1 MEKEKRIYDKREF
14 RVGTAGNGDE
24 KAIEGHA
31 AVFNEYTQI
40 GDSFIEVIEPG
51 AFDSCDLS
59 DVALLVNH
67 DNQSLPLARTQ
78 SGTMTVWIDN
88 IGLAFK
94 AKLDVSNNPSAKEL
108 YSAVSR
114 GDIRGMSFA
123 FTVADDDWQDLNSDL
138 PTRHIRKIKK
148 IYELSAAT
156 FPAYEGTEVNARA
169 RIVLASA
176 KRTADEDAA
185 ELQRLKKEIKE
196 RYGLATE
203 EKKFDWKEAGEAF
216 KEKRFSRRVQ
226 SPYNI
231 FGERRTI
238 TVEPSSS
245 GGSSIIVP
253 KYSSTQ
259 IQQDFPVVSSLI
271 DSVAHLS
278 LNGGEAFL
286 QPYVTGIDL
295 ANYTGETENAAEA
308 ETAFSSAQINRC
320 KITAYCELSEELS
333 KLPAANYADV
343 VFQNIK
349 TSIQGFLTKE
359 ILFGEG
365 VSNGGFNNRLVGIFS
380 DKATAIASDTDFSIS
395 QITDIT
401 LDEILI
407 RYGGDESVEATPC
420 CLILHKLDLLAF
432 AKVRT
437 STREKFYDIKF
448 STGNTGTI
456 AGIPFILSSA
466 LKPLSITA
474 DEGGA
479 QSGDYVMCYGNP
491 KSYLLTEFSPLEVT
505 RSDDFKFRSGVSCFR
520 GSVFCGGNVVKKNA
534 FLRIRRQ

>member
-1 MEKEKRIYDKREF
+1 MEKEKRIYDKLEF
-14 RVGTAGNGDE
+14 RVGTAGNSGE
-24 KAIEGHA
+24 RAIEGHA

-78 SGTMTVWIDN
+78 SGTMTIWIDK

-94 AKLDVSNNPSAKEL
+94 AKLDVSNNPAAKML
-108 YSAVSR
+108 YSSVAR
-114 GDIRGMSFA
+114 GDVKGMSFA
-123 FTVADDDWQDLNSDL
+123 FIVEQDDWQNLNSDL

-156 FPAYEGTEVNARA
+156 FPAYEGTDVNARA
-169 RIVLASA
+169 RIILASA

-203 EKKFDWKEAGEAF
+203 EKKIDWKEAGEAF
-216 KEKRFSRRVQ
+216 KEKSFSRRVQ

-231 FGERRTI
+231 FGERRTM
-238 TVEPSSS
+238 TVAPSSS
-245 GGSSIIVP
+245 GESSIIVP
-253 KYSSTQ
+253 TYSSAN
-259 IQQDFPVVSSLI
+259 INPDFPVVSSLI

-278 LNGGEAFL
+278 LNGGESFL

-295 ANYTGETENAAEA
+295 GGYTGEAENAAEA

-365 VSNGGFNNRLVGIFS
+365 VSNGGFSNRLVGIFS

-474 DEGGA
+474 NEGGA

-520 GSVFCGGNVVKKNA
+520 GNVFCGGNVVKKNG
-534 FLRIRRQ
+534 FIRICKS

>member
-78 SGTMTVWIDN
+78 SGTMTVWIDK

-94 AKLDVSNNPSAKEL
+94 AKLDVSNNPAAKML
-108 YSAVSR
+108 YSSVAR
-114 GDIRGMSFA
+114 GDVKGMSFA
-123 FTVADDDWQDLNSDL
+123 FIVEQDDWQNLDSDL

-156 FPAYEGTEVNARA
+156 FPAYEGTDVNARA
-169 RIVLASA
+169 A

-185 ELQRLKKEIKE
+185 ELQSLKKEIKE

-203 EKKFDWKEAGEAF
+203 KKKFDWKEAGEAF
-216 KEKRFSRRVQ
+216 KEKSFSRRFQ

-231 FGERRTI
+231 FGERRTM

-245 GGSSIIVP
+245 GESSIIVP
-253 KYSSTQ
+253 TYSSAN
-259 IQQDFPVVSSLI
+259 INPDFSVVSSLI

-278 LNGGEAFL
+278 LNGGESFL

-295 ANYTGETENAAEA
+295 GGYTGEAENAAEA

-365 VSNGGFNNRLVGIFS
+365 VSNGGFSNRLVGIFS
-380 DKATAIASDTDFSIS
+380 EKATAIASDTDFSIS

-407 RYGGDESVEATPC
+407 RYGGDESVEAIPC

-448 STGNTGTI
+448 STSNTGTI
-456 AGIPFILSSA
+456 SGVPFILSSA
-466 LKPLSITA
+466 LKPLSMTA
-474 DEGGA
+474 DKGGA

-505 RSDDFKFRSGVSCFR
+505 RSNDFKFRSGVSCFR
-520 GSVFCGGNVVKKNA
+520 GSVFCGGNVCKKNG
-534 FLRIRRQ
+534 FIRIRRQ

>member
-1 MEKEKRIYDKREF
+1 M
-14 RVGTAGNGDE
+14 
-24 KAIEGHA
+24 H
-31 AVFNEYTQI
+31 
-40 GDSFIEVIEPG
+40 
-51 AFDSCDLS
+51 L
-59 DVALLVNH
+59 
-67 DNQSLPLARTQ
+67 
-78 SGTMTVWIDN
+78 
-88 IGLAFK
+88 
-94 AKLDVSNNPSAKEL
+94 
-108 YSAVSR
+108 
-114 GDIRGMSFA
+114 GMSFA
-123 FTVADDDWQDLNSDL
+123 FIVDQDDWQNLDSDL

-156 FPAYEGTEVNARA
+156 FPAYEGTDVNARA
-169 RIVLASA
+169 RIILASA
-176 KRTADEDAA
+176 KRTADGDAA

-196 RYGLATE
+196 RYGLATK

-216 KEKRFSRRVQ
+216 KEKSFNRCFQ

-245 GGSSIIVP
+245 GESSIIVP
-253 KYSSTQ
+253 KYSSEN
-259 IQQDFPVVSSLI
+259 INPDFSVVSSLI

-278 LNGGEAFL
+278 LNGGESFL
-286 QPYVTGIDL
+286 QPYVTGVDL
-295 ANYTGETENAAEA
+295 GGYTGETENAAEA

-343 VFQNIK
+343 VFQNLK

-365 VSNGGFNNRLVGIFS
+365 VSQGGLFNNRLVGIFS

-407 RYGGDESVEATPC
+407 RYGGDESVEAIPC

-474 DEGGA
+474 DKGGA

-491 KSYLLTEFSPLEVT
+491 KSYLLTEFSPLEVR

-520 GSVFCGGNVVKKNA
+520 GEVFCGGNVCKKNG
-534 FLRIRRQ
+534 FIRIRRK

>member
-14 RVGTAGNGDE
+14 RVGTAGNSGE
-24 KAIEGHA
+24 RAIEGHA

-78 SGTMTVWIDN
+78 SGTMTVWIDK

-94 AKLDVSNNPSAKEL
+94 AKLDVSNNPAAKML
-108 YSAVSR
+108 YSSVAR
-114 GDIRGMSFA
+114 GDVKGMSFA
-123 FTVADDDWQDLNSDL
+123 FVVEQDDWQNLNSDL

-156 FPAYEGTEVNARA
+156 FPAYEGTDVNARA
-169 RIVLASA
+169 RIILASA

-196 RYGLATE
+196 RYELATK
-203 EKKFDWKEAGEAF
+203 EKNFDWKEAGEAF
-216 KEKRFSRRVQ
+216 KEKSFSRRFQ

-231 FGERRTI
+231 FGERRTM

-245 GGSSIIVP
+245 GESSIIVP
-253 KYSSTQ
+253 TYSSAN
-259 IQQDFPVVSSLI
+259 INPDFSVVSSLI

-278 LNGGEAFL
+278 LNGGESFL

-295 ANYTGETENAAEA
+295 GGYTGEAENAAEA

-420 CLILHKLDLLAF
+420 CLIMHKLDLLAF

-474 DEGGA
+474 DKGGA

-491 KSYLLTEFSPLEVT
+491 KSYLLTEFSPLEVE

-520 GSVFCGGNVVKKNA
+520 GSVFCGGNVCKKNG
-534 FLRIRRQ
+534 FIRIRRK